1 VAAQEQSEVLQKELK
16 KASKALL
23 SKTEE
28 CERVLAK
35 EKAERQS
42 SEARRAEIEAKV
54 EMALAEAV
62 RIDFRFDA
70 LRSKRKG
77 GG

>member
-1 VAAQEQSEVLQKELK
+1 VATQEQSEVLQKELK

-28 CERVLAK
+28 CERALAK
-35 EKAERQS
+35 EKVERQS
-42 SEARRAEIEAKV
+42 SEARRAETEAKV
-54 EMALAEAV
+54 EAALAEAV

-70 LRSKRKG
+70 FESCAV
-77 GG
+77 

>member
-1 VAAQEQSEVLQKELK
+1 MEAQKTAAQEQSEVLQKELK

-28 CERVLAK
+28 CERALAK

-42 SEARRAEIEAKV
+42 SETRRAETEEKV
-54 EMALAEAV
+54 EAALAEAV
-62 RIDFRFDA
+62 RITFDSM
-70 LRSKRKG
+70 L
-77 GG
+77 